1 MNHQHKQTPQV
12 LPTPHGMRPPRGRV
26 GVTVIAACGGNF
38 LELESTWLSNGF
50 VNIWHMQ
57 GTGVQLSP
65 ETRPFLIGAAI
76 GSGLVAQAAERGGAD
91 FVLALNAGRLRTRG
105 LPSVTSML
113 PLGDANAE
121 VVEFARREIA
131 PQIDLPVYAGLSVF
145 DAPAALD
152 QALDNLAAGGVRGIV
167 NFPTAAHHAG
177 EVRRTLEAAGRGFA
191 AEMDMLRHAA
201 TRGFATLAYIKTEE
215 EAQIAASIGPKMIC
229 INFGW
234 NAGGRLTE
242 LVPDVS
248 INEAI
253 LRARTI
259 VRRLARDA
267 PQTVVLMEGGPVVH
281 PRQVAE
287 ICAEAGTQ
295 GYVGGSTFDRLPIED
310 AVYDRALAFKS
321 AARARRVERRLDDRL
336 LHLAA
341 KQGLVGP
348 SGALENV
355 LRRLSGLAEQGGHI
369 VIAGKPGTQRHAAAQ
384 LFLALAGLDLQL
396 TILDP
401 QEQGGFETGVRL
413 FGRGADR
420 AGLLEEADGGVL
432 RIENPGALEARW
444 QRKLA
449 RFLDT
454 GSVTRY
460 RGRTAISPRP
470 TVLAVTDASLA
481 ALEKQGRLLPELSA
495 RLAPREVVMPSLTER
510 REDIPALLEW
520 VTAQAGGQFEFGP
533 SALGFLMRAELPRGV
548 SDLRH
553 LAEKL
558 TASETRGSLSAVD
571 LDPFLALPRAAGGQ
585 LDSMS
590 AERASILD
598 ALRRHAF
605 NRTAASREMGI
616 TRKTLY
622 NRMKR
627 HGL

>member
-1 MNHQHKQTPQV
+1 M
-12 LPTPHGMRPPRGRV
+12 LS
-26 GVTVIAACGGNF
+26 GNK
-38 LELESTWLSNGF
+38 
-50 VNIWHMQ
+50 
-57 GTGVQLSP
+57 
-65 ETRPFLIGAAI
+65 TRPFLIGAAI
-76 GSGLVAQAAERGGAD
+76 GNGLVAQAAERGGVD
-91 FVLALNAGRLRTRG
+91 FVLALNAGRFRTRG

-113 PLGDANAE
+113 PLGDSNAE
-121 VVEFARREIA
+121 VVEFACREIA

-145 DAPAALD
+145 DPPAALD
-152 QALDNLAAGGVRGIV
+152 QTLDSLAACDVAGVV
-167 NFPTAAHHAG
+167 NFPTAAHHSG
-177 EVRRTLEAAGRGFA
+177 EVRRTLEEAGCGFA
-191 AEMDMLRHAA
+191 AEIELLRHAA
-201 TRGFATLAYIKTEE
+201 ARGFATLAYIKTEH
-215 EAQIAASIGPKMIC
+215 EAAIAAAIGPGMIC

-259 VRRLARDA
+259 VRRLACDA
-267 PQTVVLMEGGPVVH
+267 PNTPVLMEGGPVVH

-321 AARARRVERRLDDRL
+321 AARARRVERRLDNRL
-336 LHLAA
+336 LNQAA
-341 KQGLVGP
+341 KRGLVGP
-348 SGALENV
+348 SGAIEDVLE
-355 LRRLSGLAEQGGHI
+355 RLSGLAQRGGHV
-369 VIAGKPGTQRHAAAQ
+369 VISGQPGTQRHAAAQ
-384 LFLALAGLDLQL
+384 LFLVLAGLNARL
-396 TILDP
+396 TILDT

-420 AGLLEEADGGVL
+420 ASLLEEADGGVL
-432 RIENPGALEARW
+432 RIENLGALEARW

-460 RGRTAISPRP
+460 RGRTAISPSP
-470 TVLAVTDASLA
+470 TVLAVANGPLS
-481 ALEKQGRLLPELSA
+481 ALEQQRRIVPELAA
-495 RLAPREVVMPSLTER
+495 RLAPREVVMPTLTKR

-520 VTAQAGGQFEFGP
+520 LTAHAGGQFEFGA
-533 SALGFLMRAELPRGV
+533 SALGLLMRAELPRGV

-553 LAEKL
+553 LVDKL
-558 TASETRGSLSAVD
+558 AASDTRGSLSAVD
-571 LDPFLALPRAAGGQ
+571 LDPFLALPRADGGHP
-585 LDSMS
+585 DSAS
-590 AERASILD
+590 AERASILE